1 MSEAGEAVAFV
12 RDKEHWLRKF
22 SPDEWIRAAMGE
34 MKRAEAAYARKSVRA
49 GLAGARRA
57 AGMALNGVLL
67 VEPND
72 AWGRTYID
80 HLLALQKDASAPE
93 PVRKAASLLMEA
105 APLANQ
111 LIVLRSKDQDTRVV
125 EAAKD
130 VMAHAYAVVARHEGD
145 AHAG

>member
-1 MSEAGEAVAFV
+1 MEFV

-22 SPDEWIRAAMGE
+22 SPQEWIRAAMSE
-34 MKRAEAAYARKSVRA
+34 MKRAEQAYGRKSVRA

-57 AGMALNGVLL
+57 AGMALNGALL

-72 AWGRTYID
+72 AWGRTYIE
-80 HLLALQKDASAPE
+80 HLLALQVAESAPE
-93 PVRKAASLLMEA
+93 AVRKAAKALMEA

-111 LIVLRSKDQDTRVV
+111 LVVLRSKDQDLRVL

-130 VMAHAYAVVARHEGD
+130 VMAHAYAVVVRNESPK
-145 AHAG
+145 AG